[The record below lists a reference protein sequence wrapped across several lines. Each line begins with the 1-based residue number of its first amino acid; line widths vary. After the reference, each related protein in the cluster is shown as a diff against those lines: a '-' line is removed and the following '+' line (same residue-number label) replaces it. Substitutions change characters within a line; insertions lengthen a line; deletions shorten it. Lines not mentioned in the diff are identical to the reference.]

1 MYKGESVEAIP
12 MATPPRSRAT
22 ANSIRLRGSAAPMEE
37 TVNNAAAPS
46 RTRFLP
52 KRSLVKAAT
61 LAPTTHP
68 RRRLLAAISV
78 CESLNPNCCLMKTIA
93 PLITAVSK
101 PNSKPPIAAT
111 IAGR

>member
-1 MYKGESVEAIP
+1 
-12 MATPPRSRAT
+12 
-22 ANSIRLRGSAAPMEE
+22 MEE
-37 TVNNAAAPS
+37 MVNNAAAPN

-68 RRRLLAAISV
+68 SSRLLAAISV
-78 CESLNPNCCLMKTIA
+78 CESLNANCCLMKTIA

-101 PNSKPPIAAT
+101 PNSKPPRAAT